1 METLAVRT
9 WRSGIQFQHCSL
21 PPLPS
26 LPSLPSLSSFLCSN
40 ATTTYNTPPPLIY
53 SCFRAQTGSS
63 LQPALLQSREGGG
76 GRGGGGDTSRML
88 SLRQIQ
94 LINSH
99 TVSTS
104 SFLSPAHEK
113 TPKKKLFFLSF
124 FPQSAKTSTARLHLP
139 SSRPSP
145 RRAPDPHYPKNCDT
159 DSLPRLQ
166 LLQHFKTNHR

>member
-1 METLAVRT
+1 MALWYSISTLLPPLLL
-9 WRSGIQFQHCSL
+9 S

-113 TPKKKLFFLSF
+113 TPKKKTFFSLIL
-124 FPQSAKTSTARLHLP
+124 PPVCQNLHSP
-139 SSRPSP
+139 SSFALLTTGSPTGPRPP
-145 RRAPDPHYPKNCDT
+145 
-159 DSLPRLQ
+159 LPQKL
-166 LLQHFKTNHR
+166 